1 MNKGTVR
8 SNFTEDE
15 IVVSPSVEKTIV
27 DFSPSGEK
35 IQYWSPKLQC
45 PFTVKKDCER
55 LIGSFRAGR
64 TYVVRRWPVK
74 DRLRNRTIPGLVRD
88 V

>member
-1 MNKGTVR
+1 MNR
-8 SNFTEDE
+8 SSIRANFTEEE
-15 IVVSPSVEKTIV
+15 IAVSPSVEKTIV

-55 LIGSFRAGR
+55 AIGSFKAGR

-74 DRLRNRTIPGLVRD
+74 DYLRQRTIPGLVREL
-88 V
+88 